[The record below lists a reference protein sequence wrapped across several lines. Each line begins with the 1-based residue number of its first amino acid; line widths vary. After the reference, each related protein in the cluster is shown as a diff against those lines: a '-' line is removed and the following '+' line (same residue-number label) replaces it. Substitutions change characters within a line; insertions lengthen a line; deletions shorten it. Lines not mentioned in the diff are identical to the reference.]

1 MDMNPLKPGGLL
13 LSLLLIAGAAPA
25 AEYRSGADQQ
35 SDLSLTV
42 YNAGRALVR
51 EHRRL
56 ELPRGTD
63 AVALMDVPQQIL
75 PQTVAIDGLAVREQN
90 YDFDL
95 LSPQTLLQKHV
106 GKQVRIARRSRET
119 GEVLEWKKGT
129 LLAVNGGVIL
139 RMEDGRIE
147 TLDGNGRYQIVYDQ
161 VPANLRER
169 PTLSLRLER
178 PASGDKA
185 LKLTYLTGGLGWSSD
200 YVLELSRDGGR
211 ASLINWITLDNRSGA
226 AYRNARIQLLAG
238 DVNTVRQ
245 GGLRRAEKAM
255 MVMADSAEPARE
267 AIGGFHL
274 YSLPWKTDL
283 QQNQKKQL
291 KLFARSEIPVRRLLR
306 DRAWL
311 GGYSSQPQKSKPE
324 LLLRFDNREPA
335 LGLPLP
341 AGILRVYGQDSRGQ
355 AQFLGEDR
363 IGHTAINDAL
373 ELKLG
378 KSFDVSVE
386 RRSSDYQKISKT
398 QYRVTR
404 QIRVNNGGEQA
415 QRLELFETLP
425 SLDWHLLKA
434 SRKWTKSSPQEL
446 RFDLELQPKSQLL
459 VEYRVE
465 IRQR

>member
-1 MDMNPLKPGGLL
+1 MSTHRRHPGALL
-13 LSLLLIAGAAPA
+13 LALLLACGSTQA
-25 AEYRSGADQQ
+25 AEYRSGAEQQ
-35 SDLSLTV
+35 SNLSLTV

-51 EHRRL
+51 EQRRL
-56 ELPRGTD
+56 DLPPGTE

-106 GKQVRIARRSRET
+106 GKTVRIARRSRET

-129 LLAVNGGVIL
+129 LLAANGGVIL
-139 RMEDGRIE
+139 RLEDGRIE

-178 PASGDKA
+178 PASGGKP

-200 YVLELSRDGGR
+200 YVLELSRNGDR
-211 ASLINWITLDNRSGA
+211 ASLVNWITIDNRSGA
-226 AYRNARIQLLAG
+226 SYRNARIQLLAG
-238 DVNTVRQ
+238 DVNRVRE

-274 YSLPWKTDL
+274 YSLPWNTDL
-283 QQNQKKQL
+283 EQNQKKQI
-291 KLFARSEIPVRRLLR
+291 KLFARDDIPVQRLLR

-311 GGYSSQPQKSKPE
+311 GGYSSQEQKSKPD

-341 AGILRVYGQDSRGQ
+341 AGIVRVYGQDSRGQ

-363 IGHTAINDAL
+363 IGHTTVNDAL

-398 QYRVTR
+398 QYRVAR
-404 QIRVNNGGEQA
+404 RIRINNGGEQA
-415 QRLELFETLP
+415 QRLELIETLP
-425 SLDWHLLKA
+425 SLDWSLLDA
-434 SRKWTKSSPQEL
+434 NHPWTKAAPQEL
-446 RFDLELQPKSQLL
+446 RFDLELQPRSQLL
-459 VEYRVE
+459 IEYRVE